1 MNFLVVIPARY
12 RSTRFPGKPLADL
25 AGTPMIEHV
34 WRRCCQAVD
43 AEKVIIATDD
53 KRIQAVAQGFG
64 ARVEM
69 TSSDCLTGT
78 DRVAEVAKRYPADW
92 YLNVQGD
99 EPFVS
104 PISIG
109 LMIQTALKSPSS
121 IHAINAFAKIHNE
134 DEFRSPSVPK
144 VLFDKAGNLLF
155 ISRSPVPTNKNFGF
169 RGASRQIGL
178 YALRKHALKF
188 FGPRSKKSP
197 LESIEDIEILRLLE
211 HSQTVLMV
219 ETQPNG
225 PAIDTPE
232 DLDKARDFI
241 SSEPPFI

>member
-25 AGTPMIEHV
+25 DGSPMIEHV

-43 AEKVIIATDD
+43 SERVIIATDD
-53 KRIQAVAQGFG
+53 ERIEAVARGFG

-69 TSSDCLTGT
+69 TSSECLTGT
-78 DRVAEVAKRYPADW
+78 DRVAEVAQRYPTDW

-104 PISIG
+104 PLSVR
-109 LMIQTALKSPSS
+109 LMIRTALKSPSS

-134 DEFRSPSVPK
+134 DEFRSPNVPK
-144 VLFDKAGNLLF
+144 VLFNKAGNLLF
-155 ISRSPVPTNKNFGF
+155 ISRSPVPTSKNFDF
-169 RGASRQIGL
+169 CGASRQLGL
-178 YALRKHALKF
+178 YALRKQALNF
-188 FGPRSKKSP
+188 FGAGSKKTP
-197 LESIEDIEILRLLE
+197 LETIEDIEILRLLE
-211 HSQTVLMV
+211 HSQTVRMV

-232 DLDKARDFI
+232 DLDKARDFF
-241 SSEPPFI
+241 SSEPPCT